1 MPVAPLADTDST
13 DCRSRLIQAATEV
26 FIEEGYRASIERVAA
41 RANVARQT
49 LYNHFPSK
57 ADLFGEVIRQV
68 TAALLI
74 TLDGKSEAL
83 RERLLRFGI
92 AFREKALS
100 VEGLGFY
107 RALVA
112 ATPRFPE
119 LAASFYRSG
128 PAQTAARLHLVLQEA
143 MDRGELRSG
152 DADFATVTLL
162 SMLVGAERSHYL
174 LSGEP
179 PPAPDPGRVA
189 QIIDC
194 YLRAFAPAVSSCQ
207 PVPQRSTS

>member
-1 MPVAPLADTDST
+1 MALLADHDPT

-26 FIEEGYRASIERVAA
+26 FIDEGYRASIESVAV
-41 RANVARQT
+41 RAGVARQT

-57 ADLFGEVIRQV
+57 AELFGEVIKLV

-74 TLDGKSEAL
+74 ALDGNDQGL

-92 AFREKALS
+92 AFRAKALS

-112 ATPRFPE
+112 ETKRFPE
-119 LAASFYRSG
+119 LAATFYRTG
-128 PAQTAARLHLVLQEA
+128 PAQTAARLREVLKEA
-143 MDRGELRSG
+143 MDCGELRPA
-152 DADFATVTLL
+152 DADFASVTLL

-179 PPAPDPGRVA
+179 PPEPDPARVA
-189 QIIDC
+189 QIVDC
-194 YLRAFAPAVSSCQ
+194 YLRAFTPEASSSY
-207 PVPQRSTS
+207 PVPQRSAP

>member
-1 MPVAPLADTDST
+1 MALLADHDPT

-26 FIEEGYRASIERVAA
+26 FINDGYRASIERVAV
-41 RANVARQT
+41 RAGVARQT

-57 ADLFGEVIRQV
+57 ADLFGEVIKQV

-74 TLDGKSEAL
+74 ALDGDTQGL

-92 AFREKALS
+92 AFRTKALS

-107 RALVA
+107 RALIA
-112 ATPRFPE
+112 ETKRFPE
-119 LAASFYRSG
+119 LAATFYRTG
-128 PAQTAARLHLVLQEA
+128 PAQTAARLRDVLQQA
-143 MDRGELRSG
+143 MDSGELRRV
-152 DADFATVTLL
+152 DADFATTTLL

-179 PPAPDPGRVA
+179 PPEPDPGRVA
-189 QIIDC
+189 QIVDC
-194 YLRAFAPAVSSCQ
+194 YLRAFSPEASSTH
-207 PVPQRSTS
+207 PVAQRSAP

>member
-1 MPVAPLADTDST
+1 VALLANPEPS

-26 FIEEGYRASIERVAA
+26 FIEEGYRASVERVAI
-41 RANVARQT
+41 RASVARQT

-57 ADLFGEVIRQV
+57 ADLFGEVIKQV
-68 TAALLI
+68 TAALLV
-74 TLDGKSEAL
+74 TLDAKADGL

-92 AFREKALS
+92 AYREKALS
-100 VEGLGFY
+100 AEGLGFY

-112 ATPRFPE
+112 ETIRFPE

-128 PAQTAARLHLVLQEA
+128 PAQTATRLRTVLNQA
-143 MDRGELRSG
+143 MTDGELRSC
-152 DADFATVTLL
+152 DPEFASVSLL

-179 PPAPDPGRVA
+179 PPEPDPNLVA

-194 YLRAFAPAVSSCQ
+194 FLRAFAPESPHSS
-207 PVPQRSTS
+207 PAAQRSNQ

>member
-1 MPVAPLADTDST
+1 MALLASPEPS
-13 DCRSRLIQAATEV
+13 DCRSRLIQAATEI
-26 FIEEGYRASIERVAA
+26 FIEEGYRASVERVAI
-41 RANVARQT
+41 RASVARQT

-57 ADLFGEVIRQV
+57 ADLFGEVIKQV
-68 TAALLI
+68 TAALLVS
-74 TLDGKSEAL
+74 LDAKAEGL

-100 VEGLGFY
+100 AEGLGFY

-112 ATPRFPE
+112 ETIRFPE

-128 PAQTAARLHLVLQEA
+128 PAQTASRLRSVLHQA
-143 MDRGELRSG
+143 MSDGELRSC
-152 DADFATVTLL
+152 DPEFASVTLL

-179 PPAPDPGRVA
+179 PPEPDPKRVA

-194 YLRAFAPAVSSCQ
+194 FLRAFAPESTLSS
-207 PVPQRSTS
+207 PAAQRSNQ